1 MCHCGA
7 IQEITLSGLS
17 AITNLTWNPRGKV
30 SSMEAVDREPM
41 EPSNVGT
48 NRVILVFTGIT
59 RIVTPLGT
67 LLEMVLGGVAPV
79 EQFNM
84 T

>member
-1 MCHCGA
+1 
-7 IQEITLSGLS
+7 
-17 AITNLTWNPRGKV
+17 
-30 SSMEAVDREPM
+30 MEAVDREPM